1 MGQNNEKKNLRVRK
15 MVTWT
20 HLEIMEYIE
29 RLIDQTDGDG
39 TVGHSP
45 ARSPHRILT
54 WYSWCFSSVTNY
66 TRI

>member
-1 MGQNNEKKNLRVRK
+1 